1 MWRFRCLT
9 LVSLCL
15 LLSACAND
23 SSETTGVKPAP
34 VASPLAAPLPDVA
47 TMVKRMTTQDGSR
60 DFIAEMRMT
69 AETAS
74 GKRDQ
79 VEFKLQRKY
88 TSDGAR
94 TFLTVLAPREET
106 DKALLAIEQN
116 AQPTEAFSYLPGL
129 KKLAKVGSDRQLN
142 FRGAKVTIQEL
153 LGLELNQYTHDAGT
167 RTDEGLIKVE
177 FEASP
182 TRQLAFPR
190 IVGLFREADQSPAR
204 FELYDDRNELQK
216 TLLIE
221 EVKTIQAHQTIT
233 RVAIE
238 DLPQKLKLRLET
250 RRIEYDRNLPDRLFT
265 EEHLKTFTSSA
276 SHKLDQ

>member
-1 MWRFRCLT
+1 MWSFRCLT
-9 LVSLCL
+9 LVALCL
-15 LLSACAND
+15 ALSACAGD
-23 SSETTGVKPAP
+23 STETSGAKPAP
-34 VASPLAAPLPDVA
+34 IAAPAAAPLPDVA
-47 TMVKRMTTQDGSR
+47 AMVKRMTTQDGSR
-60 DFIAEMRMT
+60 DFVAEMRMI
-69 AETAS
+69 AEAAG

-129 KKLAKVGSDRQLN
+129 KKLAKVGSDRQIG
-142 FRGAKVTIQEL
+142 FRGAKVTVQEL
-153 LGLELNQYTHDAGT
+153 LGLELNQYTHDAGQ

-177 FEASP
+177 FKAPP

-190 IVGLFREADQSPAR
+190 IVGFFREAEQSPAR
-204 FELYDDRNELQK
+204 FALYDDRNELQK

-233 RVAIE
+233 RVAID
-238 DLPQKLKLRLET
+238 DLPQKLKLQLET

-265 EEHLKTFTSSA
+265 EEHLKSFTSGA
-276 SHKLDQ
+276 SRKLDQ